1 MKKPTYNDSVF
12 INCPFDKKYQ
22 RMLRAMVFTV
32 YRCGFYPITAMDED
46 NGLENRIDK
55 ITKLIRKCRYGIHDI
70 SRIELNINGYP
81 RFNMPYELGIFYG
94 ARRFGDKL
102 QKQKNALIFE
112 KIKYTYQ
119 QYLSDING
127 IDTKAHNNN
136 PQDLI
141 ESIRHWLFAQ
151 SRRKNLPS
159 HKQLSAD
166 YQNFNATL
174 PKITRK
180 VKMSISEI
188 PFNDYCLL
196 VEEYL
201 SANLK

>member
-102 QKQKNALIFE
+102 QKQK
-112 KIKYTYQ
+112 
-119 QYLSDING
+119 S
-127 IDTKAHNNN
+127 H
-136 PQDLI
+136 
-141 ESIRHWLFAQ
+141 LFF
-151 SRRKNLPS
+151 L
-159 HKQLSAD
+159 
-166 YQNFNATL
+166 
-174 PKITRK
+174 
-180 VKMSISEI
+180 
-188 PFNDYCLL
+188 
-196 VEEYL
+196 
-201 SANLK
+201 